1 MIRLFS
7 QAEQTYGVLPVT
19 KTTLIE
25 IIPSFVRKKK
35 KLVPHSFNMWFL
47 ASCLKICFAQNILF
61 LEGLSYQS
69 LKWLVFLSQV
79 GNPRAGIF
87 LVGGK
92 EVSIREEKD
101 FATFTFIQKCVS

>member
-35 KLVPHSFNMWFL
+35 KKNTCSPLIQYVVSCKLPENMFCPKYPFPGRTFL
-47 ASCLKICFAQNILF
+47 P
-61 LEGLSYQS
+61 E
-69 LKWLVFLSQV
+69 SQV
-79 GNPRAGIF
+79 ASFSLPGR
-87 LVGGK
+87 
-92 EVSIREEKD
+92 
-101 FATFTFIQKCVS
+101 